1 MGQHT
6 KHTNSKGQIIIELL
20 IAFGLAGI
28 LLPALLTGLLA
39 TRSGRV
45 AQEQRIIA
53 VGLLREGEEA
63 VRSVRDAGWD
73 RITSPAVIMDVPYHW
88 VQGGSEWTLVEGGET
103 VGDFTRSIV
112 ISDISPADPSLKIV
126 TIAVSWGDII
136 PSSTTSVIYLTRW
149 KNISLTDSGTVQ
161 PQGQGFQDWCH
172 PALALT
178 NIDLDR
184 QGHPTSLRAFETAD
198 SVDGNRVLA
207 GTGANSSGPAFSNIK
222 IMGNEPPA
230 ATILGDYN
238 GTPQVKVNGLFGND
252 HYAFLATDS
261 RGVEILDISAAP
273 YHVIGTFKPAG
284 MKNVNDVYVVGNTG
298 YAVTTDKFYIF
309 GISADRRT
317 ATASG
322 SLALADGAKVVVDP
336 SNLYAHV
343 PNPDPAGELKI
354 IDVHSHPTNLTDAD
368 VKNVNIDAGAGRDV
382 FINASATRA
391 YIATA
396 LDATKPE
403 FFIINIT
410 DPINPVVI
418 TNGGTYDTNGM
429 DPYATTVVT
438 DNRAIIVGYGGNE
451 YQVFSVAGDQVSFC
465 PNHAEGTDL
474 LNIDA
479 GVFAV
484 SSILQKDQYAYSY
497 ISTGD
502 AAGELKI
509 IEGGPGGG
517 GNGSNGMFESVTLPI
532 PDPGHDVAFN
542 SFKGTVDPDLSYKI
556 SIKQGIG
563 GSCSGITFSDSDFV
577 SFIPGPLP
585 LGTLGAGYI
594 NPGQC
599 MRYRVFDAGSI
610 TKSFTVTFNYS
621 P

>member
-136 PSSTTSVIYLTRW
+136 PSSTTSVIYLTSW

-198 SVDGNRVLA
+198 SVDGNGVLA

-222 IMGNEPPA
+222 FMGNEPPA

-261 RGVEILDISAAP
+261 RGVEILDI
-273 YHVIGTFKPAG
+273 
-284 MKNVNDVYVVGNTG
+284 
-298 YAVTTDKFYIF
+298 
-309 GISADRRT
+309 R
-317 ATASG
+317 
-322 SLALADGAKVVVDP
+322 
-336 SNLYAHV
+336 
-343 PNPDPAGELKI
+343 
-354 IDVHSHPTNLTDAD
+354 
-368 VKNVNIDAGAGRDV
+368 
-382 FINASATRA
+382 
-391 YIATA
+391 
-396 LDATKPE
+396 
-403 FFIINIT
+403 
-410 DPINPVVI
+410 
-418 TNGGTYDTNGM
+418 
-429 DPYATTVVT
+429 
-438 DNRAIIVGYGGNE
+438 
-451 YQVFSVAGDQVSFC
+451 
-465 PNHAEGTDL
+465 
-474 LNIDA
+474 
-479 GVFAV
+479 
-484 SSILQKDQYAYSY
+484 
-497 ISTGD
+497 
-502 AAGELKI
+502 
-509 IEGGPGGG
+509 
-517 GNGSNGMFESVTLPI
+517 
-532 PDPGHDVAFN
+532 
-542 SFKGTVDPDLSYKI
+542 
-556 SIKQGIG
+556 
-563 GSCSGITFSDSDFV
+563 
-577 SFIPGPLP
+577 
-585 LGTLGAGYI
+585 
-594 NPGQC
+594 
-599 MRYRVFDAGSI
+599 
-610 TKSFTVTFNYS
+610 
-621 P
+621 

>member
-1 MGQHT
+1 MEQHT
-6 KHTNSKGQIIIELL
+6 NNRGQILVELL

-39 TRSGRV
+39 ARSGRV
-45 AQEQRIIA
+45 SQEQRIIA

-63 VRSVRDAGWD
+63 VRSVRDLGWD
-73 RITSPAVIMDVPYHW
+73 RIISPAITMNIPYHW
-88 VQGGSEWTLVEGGET
+88 EQVGFEWSLVEGSET
-103 VGDFTRSIV
+103 VGDFTRSV
-112 ISDISPADPSLKIV
+112 EISDISPADPSLKKITT
-126 TIAVSWGDII
+126 TISWGDII
-136 PSSTTSVIYLTRW
+136 PSSTTSVMYLTRW
-149 KNISLTDSGTVQ
+149 RNISMTDSGTVQ
-161 PQGQGFQDWCH
+161 PQGQGFGDWCH

-198 SVDGNRVLA
+198 SVDGNRVLS

-222 IMGNEPPA
+222 IMGNEPPT

-238 GTPQVKVNGLFGND
+238 GTPQVKVNGLVGND
-252 HYAFLATDS
+252 HYAYLATDS
-261 RGVEILDISAAP
+261 RGVEILDISVTP
-273 YHVIGTFKPAG
+273 YQVIGTFKPTG

-309 GISADRRT
+309 GISTDRRT
-317 ATASG
+317 ATPSG

-336 SNLYAHV
+336 SSQYAYV
-343 PNPDPAGELKI
+343 PNPDPTGELKI
-354 IDVHSHPTNLTDAD
+354 IDVHSHPVDLTPSD
-368 VKNVNIDAGAGRDV
+368 VKNVDVDAGVGRDV
-382 FINASATRA
+382 FINASGTRA
-391 YIATA
+391 YLATA
-396 LDATKPE
+396 LNATKPE

-410 DPINPVVI
+410 DPANPTVI
-418 TNGGTYDTNGM
+418 TDGGTYDTGLM
-429 DPYATTVVT
+429 DPYAATIVT

-465 PNHAEGTDL
+465 PNHAEGTDF
-474 LNIDA
+474 LNIDT
-479 GVFAV
+479 GVYAV
-484 SSILQKDQYAYSY
+484 SSILQKDQHAYSY

-502 AAGELKI
+502 AAAELKI

-532 PDPGHDVAFN
+532 PDPGHDIAFN

-563 GSCSGITFSDSDFV
+563 GSCSGVTFSDSDFFP
-577 SFIPGPLP
+577 FIPGPLP
-585 LGTLGAGYI
+585 LGTFGAGYT

-599 MRYRVFDAGSI
+599 MRYRVFDSGSI